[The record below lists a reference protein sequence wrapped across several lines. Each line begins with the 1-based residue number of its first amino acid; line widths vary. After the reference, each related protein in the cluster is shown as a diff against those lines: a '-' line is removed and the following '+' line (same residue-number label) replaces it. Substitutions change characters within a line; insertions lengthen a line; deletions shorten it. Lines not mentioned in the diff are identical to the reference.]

1 MLSSQQSYKQAIL
14 EAAQTSD
21 KVSILGRIYYWL
33 FPHKYAK
40 SLFGNK
46 CDKTVL
52 QKLKS
57 QSSTRIMKVVY
68 YSSVILLLFLAAG
81 LAIGA
86 LVIEDPGIYIYMA
99 MSSFG
104 ILWSLTAHSAAFL
117 SSSECEEDPLDIETS
132 LSSFI
137 CIEDIW
143 SQRLWSFAPLP
154 ITAFA
159 LASWYLFV
167 IV

>member
-1 MLSSQQSYKQAIL
+1 MLSSQQSYKQVIL

-21 KVSILGRIYYWL
+21 KVPILTRIYYWL
-33 FPHKYAK
+33 YPDKYAK
-40 SLFGNK
+40 SLFGNN
-46 CDKTVL
+46 CDQKVL

-68 YSSVILLLFLAAG
+68 YSNVILLLFLAVG

-86 LVIEDPGIYIYMA
+86 MVIEDPGIYIYLA

-104 ILWSLTAHSAAFL
+104 ILWSLAVHSAAFL
-117 SSSECEEDPLDIETS
+117 PSFGCEEEPLDIETS

-154 ITAFA
+154 ITAFV